1 MMYPYLTLDDETEIT
16 HSQVLDD
23 GRVKVYI
30 ETPVDDGFHN
40 ATCYLPGYEWSDI
53 NGYNNEEMDF
63 YKKLVQDNAHL
74 ILEFAAEGGF
84 GNAASF

>member
-1 MMYPYLTLDDETEIT
+1 M
-16 HSQVLDD
+16 
-23 GRVKVYI
+23 R
-30 ETPVDDGFHN
+30 
-40 ATCYLPGYEWSDI
+40 
-53 NGYNNEEMDF
+53 F

>member
-1 MMYPYLTLDDETEIT
+1 MGYNETEIT

-30 ETPVDDGFHN
+30 ETPVDEGFHN
-40 ATCYLPGYEWSDI
+40 ATCYLPGYEWSDV
-53 NGYNNEEMDF
+53 NGYNEEEMRF

-84 GNAASF
+84 CDSKVDAAF